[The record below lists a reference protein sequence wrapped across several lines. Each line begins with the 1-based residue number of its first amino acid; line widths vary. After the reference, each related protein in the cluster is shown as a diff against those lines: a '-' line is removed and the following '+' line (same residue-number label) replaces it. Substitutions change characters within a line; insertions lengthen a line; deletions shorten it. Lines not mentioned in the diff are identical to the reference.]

1 MSMRGLLLLL
11 IFFAFAFSQN
21 IVEKYELYR
30 MFLDSKDVVLGK
42 KILEKYPNAPF
53 KNELILYLV
62 ELTYRK
68 NPKEAKNLLKQL
80 DLKKIPPSKQK
91 EVIRIWNRLRL
102 PRKPLVLAYPEKFL
116 SYLDR
121 YSFTQEEKEQM
132 ARRLFYRKKYKYV
145 IKLSKNCYYVG
156 VSYYRLGNFER
167 AEEILKRC
175 DKNKAKRYLLFL
187 YLRKGKFL
195 KAEQFVRD
203 MDDPYLYFL
212 LGREYLERDNLL
224 KAKTFLSQSAYPEA
238 KFYLGLIHYI
248 EQDFEEAKEN
258 FEAYTPTKDIN
269 RAKKAFWLFKTNI
282 ALNNSEEAL
291 LNLLEASEYE
301 NFYSAVAKLYLN
313 RKVYVPIVKTSLE
326 KPNLFFQLKEISEI
340 GFPYYMRI
348 EAFRNKEEI
357 TSGDILLLKDYDPY
371 LSIRLAVN
379 KFGVDSDVYKLVAY
393 PTPFRRIV
401 KQISDRF
408 NVSEPLIYAV
418 MRQESLFNVYAVSP
432 SGAMGL
438 MQLMDFTAKWKA
450 KRLGINAKD
459 VFDVYTNI
467 TLGTAYL
474 RYLLDYWEGDLVRAV
489 ASYNAGPGA
498 VSKWKDYGD
507 DYIFIELIPYR
518 ETRRYVKKVLYNYY
532 VYRELLK

>member
-1 MSMRGLLLLL
+1 MRGVFLFLTFL
-11 IFFAFAFSQN
+11 AFSFAQN

-30 MFLDSKDVVLGK
+30 MFLDTKDVILGK

-62 ELTYRK
+62 ELTYRR
-68 NPKEAKNLLKQL
+68 NPQEAKKLLKQL
-80 DLKKIPPSKQK
+80 DLKHIPPSKQK
-91 EVIRIWNRLRL
+91 EVIRIWKRLRL
-102 PRKPLVLAYPEKFL
+102 PQKPLVLAYPEKFL
-116 SYLDR
+116 SYINR
-121 YSFTQEEKEQM
+121 YNFTQEQKEKI

-145 IKLSKNCYYVG
+145 IKLSKDCYYVG
-156 VSYYRLGNFER
+156 VSYYRLGNLAK
-167 AEEILKRC
+167 AEKILKNC
-175 DKNKAKRYLLFL
+175 DKSKAKRYLLFL
-187 YLRKGKFL
+187 YLRKGEFF
-195 KAEQFVRD
+195 KAEQFVKETG
-203 MDDPYLYFL
+203 DPYLYFL
-212 LGREYLERDNLL
+212 LGREYLERENLL
-224 KAKTFLSQSAYPEA
+224 KAKTFLAHSTYPES

-248 EQDFEEAKEN
+248 EQNFKEAKKN
-258 FEAYTPTKDIN
+258 FERYEPLKDID
-269 RAKKAFWLFKTNI
+269 RAKRAFWLFKTNL
-282 ALNNSEEAL
+282 ALKRPEEAL
-291 LNLLEASEYE
+291 LNLLEASRYE

-313 RKVYVPIVKTSLE
+313 RKVYVSAVKTSVE
-326 KPNLFFQLKEISEI
+326 KPNLFFQLKEISEM

-348 EAFRNKEEI
+348 EAFRNKEDI

-379 KFGVDSDVYKLVAY
+379 KFGVDSYIYRLVAY

-401 KQISDRF
+401 KQVSRRF
-408 NVSEPLIYAV
+408 NVSESLIYAV

-450 KRLGINAKD
+450 KRLGINARD
-459 VFDVYTNI
+459 VFDIYTNI

-474 RYLLDYWEGDLVRAV
+474 RYLLDYWEGDLVRAI

-498 VSKWKDYGD
+498 VSRWKDYGD

-532 VYRELLK
+532 VYQELLK